1 MVNHF
6 DLKHEEDKLNLI
18 FSKFDVNGT
27 GRVTKNVFF
36 KELVKIYGEKDA
48 KNLTNKIFG
57 SLDLDGNGDI
67 SYIEF
72 LTAIMDSKKLM
83 TDDKLEKT
91 FKLID
96 KNGDG
101 KITISEIKNIFGGDV
116 KQWKKI
122 IRELD
127 KDIKDELNL
136 DDFKRVM
143 TTSENNMDEGSF
155 ESENFDEDKIYEN
168 EDENE
173 YDDDN
178 VDNKS

>member
-1 MVNHF
+1 
-6 DLKHEEDKLNLI
+6 
-18 FSKFDVNGT
+18 
-27 GRVTKNVFF
+27 
-36 KELVKIYGEKDA
+36 
-48 KNLTNKIFG
+48 
-57 SLDLDGNGDI
+57 
-67 SYIEF
+67 
-72 LTAIMDSKKLM
+72 MDSKKLM